1 MRSTLVVAVILAAVM
16 AVDAPQVRAGNQN
29 SFFLGNIAA
38 ICGGAVAVVGDDGAS
53 LWYNPAGLVAVRR
66 DTLDLS
72 GSAYTLRIR
81 DYPKLLRGDMPD
93 RPDALD
99 PVLDLSSSELLT
111 VPSAVAYVRR
121 LTPDLSLGFGVFV
134 PLMDSFSATST
145 LQVREPSANLDAAV
159 DLSGSTTVYTATVGL
174 GWRVDERLRLG
185 ATLALYYQEIDVAQR
200 LLFGYDSPEAN
211 NPAKGNGAI
220 VQEDEIDRF
229 GFNVFLGAQWQVSDA
244 WALGLVLRSPLVQ
257 FHDSHNQR
265 RFQLGADIAPDGEAT
280 ITSEFAPLHESG
292 FTAAINLS
300 FAGTLAIAWTPSDR
314 AFLSLELDIQ
324 PGSHD
329 EGIVRELVWNVRLG
343 GVIPL
348 GDTFKIGAGLFT
360 DRSWEPRPKEAWVDR
375 VNYYGIAT
383 GFYFETPLKLVVDAA
398 GNTKDSLV
406 FTSVFGLRYAVGFGE
421 TLRAVA
427 DPTGVHTDPSLT
439 MIDLTFHEFSL
450 HVGSGLRF

>member
-1 MRSTLVVAVILAAVM
+1 MLALLLIA
-16 AVDAPQVRAGNQN
+16 APSRAGNQN

-72 GSAYTLRIR
+72 GSAYTLRVR

-121 LTPDLSLGFGVFV
+121 ISPDLSLGFGVFV
-134 PLMDSFSATST
+134 PLMDSFSATSE
-145 LQVREPSANLDAAV
+145 LQVREPSASLDAAV
-159 DLSGSTTVYTATVGL
+159 DLSGSTTVYAATVGL
-174 GWRVDERLRLG
+174 GWRVHERLRVG
-185 ATLALYYQEIDVAQR
+185 ATLALYYQMVDVAQR
-200 LLFGYDSPEAN
+200 LLFGYDSPDAT

-229 GFNVFLGAQWQVSDA
+229 GFNVFLGAQWQMSDA
-244 WALGLVLRSPLVQ
+244 WAVGLVLRSPLVQ
-257 FHDSHNQR
+257 FHDSVQRR
-265 RFQLGADIAPDGEAT
+265 RFQLGADITPDGDAV
-280 ITSEFAPLHESG
+280 ITSQFVPVRKSG
-292 FTAAINLS
+292 FGATVNLN
-300 FAGTLAIAWTPSDR
+300 FAGTLALAWTP
-314 AFLSLELDIQ
+314 AEHTFVSLELDIQ
-324 PGSHD
+324 PGSRD
-329 EGIVRELVWNVRLG
+329 DGIVRELVWNVRLG
-343 GVIPL
+343 GVVPL
-348 GDTFKIGAGLFT
+348 SDTFRIGAGLFT

-375 VNYYGIAT
+375 VNYYGVAT
-383 GFYFETPLKLVVDAA
+383 GVYFETPLKVVAVPAEEGEDA
-398 GNTKDSLV
+398 GTKDSLV

-427 DPTGVHTDPSLT
+427 DPTGVHTDPSRT
-439 MIDLTFHEFSL
+439 MIDLTFHEISL
-450 HVGSGLRF
+450 HIGTGLRF